1 MCLTLKPTSDISTRG
16 GRGCAGGPG
25 GGGGPSQPQLTVE
38 LTADYREQ
46 AEDGTLTTQTRKW
59 RNHRLGALG
68 YNEAV

>member
-1 MCLTLKPTSDISTRG
+1 MCG
-16 GRGCAGGPG
+16 GAGG